1 MAGPGDRASW
11 LDLWVDAQRWW
22 AEPALGGALGLADV
36 QIRIL
41 AEVADGLI
49 RNVKGRS
56 VELILGGRRANAI
69 VEAIR
74 LRRSG
79 DRYQGRLI
87 LRDVDWDGLPI
98 ETMEAVARSVRIEP
112 LPTPRLIASD
122 ISIAGRSPLAPF
134 VAWLDERAPG
144 WNLSADETGHIEARH
159 RYGDVA
165 VFGELIVAEHRL
177 QVEVRGVRWR
187 RYRVGLPR
195 RLRVRRTVALP
206 ALPHGLSI
214 VEARARPPLADFRLA
229 VPSVTLPAT
238 ALPPTM
244 RSRPPTP
251 RRRA

>member
-1 MAGPGDRASW
+1 VAGPSDLTSW
-11 LDLWVDAQRWW
+11 LDLWVGAQRWW

-49 RNVKGRS
+49 RTVKGRN
-56 VELILGGRRANAI
+56 VELVVGGRRVTA
-69 VEAIR
+69 VVDAIR

-79 DRYQGRLI
+79 DRYQGRLV
-87 LRDVDWDGLPI
+87 LRDVDWDGLPV
-98 ETMEAVARSVRIEP
+98 EAMEVVARSVRIEP
-112 LPTPRLIASD
+112 LPTPRLIASN
-122 ISIAGRSPLAPF
+122 IAITGRSPLAPF

-144 WNLSADETGHIEARH
+144 WNLSADDTGHIEARH
-159 RYGDVA
+159 RHGDIA
-165 VFGELIVAEHRL
+165 VFGELVVADHRL

-187 RYRVGLPR
+187 GLRVSLPR
-195 RLRVRRTVALP
+195 RLRIRRTVELP
-206 ALPHGLSI
+206 ALPIGMSI
-214 VEARARPPLADFRLA
+214 VEARSRPPVVDFRLA

-238 ALPPTM
+238 ALPPTR